1 MNNQA
6 PQTKT
11 LHPVIRATGFV
22 SFFTD
27 MGSEIIYPILPM
39 FLTQLGASRTMIGAI
54 EGMAE
59 GLPALIK
66 LVAGSLSDRIKN
78 RKWLVLAGY
87 SLSTLF
93 KPLIALAHTVGFVFL
108 IRFLDR
114 IGKGIRTA
122 PRDALVADFCDPAN
136 RGHAFGFQR
145 GMDHAGAMLGG
156 LLGFG
161 LLLWLGSTMASMRQV
176 IGWSFIPGILSVLT
190 IMFFIHDK
198 PERIAE
204 KTRQGFEQ
212 KHAKIAKKSF
222 LLRLRRKSIP
232 LPSRSLRPSVQII
245 LPAPTGNQELG
256 PTPSLRDLPRNYFIY
271 ISAASIFALANSSDA
286 FLLLRAQSL
295 GVTIAIIPL
304 LWAFLHLVKSA
315 TSIWGG
321 KLSDRIGRLPV
332 LVMGWSLYAIVYA
345 GFAFIHSPIAVWA
358 LFLAY
363 GLFYGLTEGAGKA
376 VIADMIP
383 AGQRGTAFG
392 FWGMLEGF
400 LLLAASLL
408 TGWLWDLTGG
418 PTVPLVLS
426 GGLSLL
432 AALFLLIW
440 SLRTGAL
447 RNV

>member
-1 MNNQA
+1 MNANRA
-6 PQTKT
+6 RP

-27 MGSEIIYPILPM
+27 MGSEIIYPILPI

-66 LVAGSLSDRIKN
+66 LVSGAVSDRIRN

-87 SLSTLF
+87 ALSTLF
-93 KPLIALAHTVGFVFL
+93 KPLIALAHSAGFVFL
-108 IRFLDR
+108 IRLLDR
-114 IGKGIRTA
+114 VGKGIRTA
-122 PRDALVADFCDPAN
+122 PRDALIADYCEPSN

-156 LLGFG
+156 ILGFG
-161 LLLWLGSTMASMRQV
+161 LLLWLGSSLAPMRQV
-176 IGWSFIPGILSVLT
+176 IGWSFIPGILSVL
-190 IMFFIHDK
+190 IIIFFIREK
-198 PERIAE
+198 PDRIIGGKE
-204 KTRQGFEQ
+204 TSVSGKRHPFEGV
-212 KHAKIAKKSF
+212 
-222 LLRLRRKSIP
+222 
-232 LPSRSLRPSVQII
+232 SR
-245 LPAPTGNQELG
+245 
-256 PTPSLRDLPRNYFIY
+256 LPRNYFIY
-271 ISAASIFALANSSDA
+271 VGAASVFALANSSDA

-295 GVTIAIIPL
+295 GVQIALIPL
-304 LWAFLHLVKSA
+304 IWAFLHLVKSA
-315 TSIWGG
+315 TAVWGG

-332 LVMGWSLYAIVYA
+332 LVLGWSLYAAVYA
-345 GFAFIHSPIAVWA
+345 GFAFIHSPGAVWA

-363 GLFYGLTEGAGKA
+363 GLFYGLTEGASKA

-383 AGQRGTAFG
+383 AGQRGAAFG
-392 FWGMLEGF
+392 FWGMVEGL

-408 TGWLWDLTGG
+408 TGWLWDRTGS
-418 PTVPLVLS
+418 PTVPMVLS
-426 GGLSLL
+426 GVLSLL

-447 RNV
+447 RNLGQHAQPV

>member
-1 MNNQA
+1 MRGKWGNIIKKLRHTV
-6 PQTKT
+6 PEKT

-27 MGSEIIYPILPM
+27 MGSEIIYPILPI

-66 LVAGSLSDRIKN
+66 LVAGSLSDRVRD
-78 RKWLVLAGY
+78 RKWLVLIGY
-87 SLSTLF
+87 ALSTLF
-93 KPLIALAHTVGFVFL
+93 KPLIALAHSAGFVFL
-108 IRFLDR
+108 VRLLDR
-114 IGKGIRTA
+114 VGKGIRTA
-122 PRDALVADFCDPAN
+122 PRDALIADYCEPSN

-161 LLLWLGSTMASMRQV
+161 LLLLLGSNLPSMRQV
-176 IGWSFIPGILSVLT
+176 IGWSFIPGILSVLV
-190 IMFFIHDK
+190 IIFFIHDK
-198 PERIAE
+198 PDRAI
-204 KTRQGFEQ
+204 GFKE
-212 KHAKIAKKSF
+212 AA
-222 LLRLRRKSIP
+222 
-232 LPSRSLRPSVQII
+232 
-245 LPAPTGNQELG
+245 PASKRNPFEGVG
-256 PTPSLRDLPRNYFIY
+256 SLPRNYFIY
-271 ISAASIFALANSSDA
+271 VSVASIFALANSSDV

-295 GVTIAIIPL
+295 GIQVAIIPL
-304 LWAFLHLVKSA
+304 IWAFLHLVKST

-332 LVMGWSLYAIVYA
+332 LVMGWGLYGVVYA
-345 GFAFIHSPIAVWA
+345 GFAFIHSPMAVWV
-358 LFLAY
+358 LFFVY
-363 GLFYGLTEGAGKA
+363 GLFYGLTEGASKA

-383 AGQRGTAFG
+383 AGQRGAAFG
-392 FWGMLEGF
+392 FWGMLEGL

-408 TGWLWDLTGG
+408 TGWLWDRTGS

-440 SLRTGAL
+440 TLRTNAL
-447 RNV
+447 SPVNKGSA

>member
-1 MNNQA
+1 MNHKTQA
-6 PQTKT
+6 KP

-27 MGSEIIYPILPM
+27 MGSEIIYPILPK
-39 FLTQLGASRTMIGAI
+39 FLRMLGASRTMIGAI

-59 GLPALIK
+59 GLPALVK
-66 LVAGSLSDRIKN
+66 LVAGSLSDRVKN
-78 RKWLVLAGY
+78 RKWLIFAGY

-93 KPLIALAHTVGFVFL
+93 KPLTALAHTAGFVFL

-114 IGKGIRTA
+114 VGKGIRTA

-161 LLLWLGSTMASMRQV
+161 LLLWLGSDMASLRQV

-190 IMFFIHDK
+190 IIVFIHDK
-198 PERIAE
+198 PERREE
-204 KTRQGFEQ
+204 KTRQ
-212 KHAKIAKKSF
+212 
-222 LLRLRRKSIP
+222 
-232 LPSRSLRPSVQII
+232 
-245 LPAPTGNQELG
+245 ELG
-256 PTPSLRDLPRNYFIY
+256 HTPSLRGLPRNYFIY
-271 ISAASIFALANSSDA
+271 ISIASVFALANSSDA

-295 GVTIAIIPL
+295 GVTAAIIPL

-345 GFAFIHSPIAVWA
+345 GFAFIHSPGAVWA

-363 GLFYGLTEGAGKA
+363 GLFYGLTEGASKA

-392 FWGMLEGF
+392 FWGMLEG
-400 LLLAASLL
+400 LLLLIASLL
-408 TGWLWDLTGG
+408 TGWLWDHTGG

-426 GGLSLL
+426 GALSLL
-432 AALFLLIW
+432 ASLFLLMW
-440 SLRTGAL
+440 GLRTGAL
-447 RNV
+447 RRPQRN